1 MCKERERE
9 STPPTWGEKETK
21 KGEGKAV
28 REKKKKEGQINQQ
41 EFLNSDTNGI
51 YLAARK
57 PLREKKKKTKKPE
70 TQIGGF
76 LFFFF
81 VYVCMCHIIMNTTKK
96 KKHITTSKRHHTL
109 LLPRTTST

>member
-1 MCKERERE
+1 M
-9 STPPTWGEKETK
+9 
-21 KGEGKAV
+21 

-81 VYVCMCHIIMNTTKK
+81 FVYVCMCHIIMNTTKK
-96 KKHITTSKRHHTL
+96 KKTHNYLKKAPHAPVATNYIHIKPLNKRK
-109 LLPRTTST
+109 